1 MAVLVTGCAG
11 FIGMH
16 VARALLGRGE
26 RVIGVDSCNAYYDPR
41 LKEARLAEIA
51 AAGGY
56 FRFHRLDI
64 ADDQA
69 LTEALAGSEIDRIIH
84 LGAQAG
90 VRHSI
95 EQPGDYIRS
104 NLVGHANMLELAR
117 ALKVAHLVY
126 ASSSSVYGAGTT
138 LPMSTDQRAD
148 RPLSLYAATKRA
160 DELLSESYAHLYA
173 IPQTGLRFFTV
184 YGPWGRPDMAMWL
197 FTEAVLEGRPIR
209 LFNHGRMKR
218 DFTYVDDIVAGV
230 LLSLDHPPADDGER
244 KPGGSTSA
252 HAIYNVG
259 NHRSEELR
267 RLVTLIEEAAGR
279 AAIVEELPLQPG
291 DMIDTFADI
300 SPLRQATGYEPRTSL
315 DEGVPRFVDWFTRR
329 WKQAT

>member
-69 LTEALAGSEIDRIIH
+69 LTAALAGSEIDRIVH